1 MHAPCSGGRGGRRR
15 AVTGDPGAQ
24 LRVWMGVGAAS
35 AVSAAD
41 HPSRR
46 SGRGENHPRPGDG
59 PERSLCYMAY
69 MMSCACA
76 IKIQRGDV
84 HVAHVSCV
92 CELCRARSG
101 ARAAQQ
107 RLATGPRGP
116 LYRAGGWRGG
126 TPRPRPPPTA
136 LPRRGAM
143 GDGARRGE
151 TAAIAGYRR
160 ERSTGAGDGLRAV
173 FANVPGSK
181 PKPRCSG
188 TDRAGRE

>member
-1 MHAPCSGGRGGRRR
+1 MH
-15 AVTGDPGAQ
+15 
-24 LRVWMGVGAAS
+24 
-35 AVSAAD
+35 
-41 HPSRR
+41 
-46 SGRGENHPRPGDG
+46 
-59 PERSLCYMAY
+59 
-69 MMSCACA
+69 
-76 IKIQRGDV
+76 I
-84 HVAHVSCV
+84 AHVSCV

-143 GDGARRGE
+143 GDGARRGG

-173 FANVPGSK
+173 FANVQGLK
-181 PKPRCSG
+181 LKPRCLGYSPSRTG
-188 TDRAGRE
+188 VRGCGVVRRDAIMHRTRISPRNAAGAGWRSPCLKGKCVDRAYVGGLDAHRAQQWGSDHSAA